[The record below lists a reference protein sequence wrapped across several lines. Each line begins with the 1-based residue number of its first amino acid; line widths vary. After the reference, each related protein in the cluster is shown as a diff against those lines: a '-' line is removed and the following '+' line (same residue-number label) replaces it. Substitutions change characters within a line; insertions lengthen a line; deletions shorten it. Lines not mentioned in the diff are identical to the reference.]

1 MPPETIERPR
11 PKRATGGLGR
21 FLTFG
26 LVGLVGL
33 VVDVGV
39 LTLMIDGFGF
49 GPYVARLVSYFAAA
63 TTTWALN
70 RRYTFDIT
78 GSGSL
83 IGEWGRFT
91 LVNGVGGIANYGVF
105 ALLVATSPFIY
116 QHPVVAV
123 VIGAGVGWVFNYH
136 ASKRLVFDQAKGG
149 ETDGKS

>member
-11 PKRATGGLGR
+11 PVRAAGGLGR

-33 VVDVGV
+33 VVDASV

-49 GPYVARLVSYFAAA
+49 GPYSARLVSYFAAA

-70 RRYTFDIT
+70 RRYTFDVT
-78 GSGSL
+78 ASGSL
-83 IGEWGRFT
+83 LAEWGRFT
-91 LVNGVGGIANYGVF
+91 LVNGFGGIANYGVF
-105 ALLVATSPFIY
+105 AALVATSPFIY

-123 VIGAGVGWVFNYH
+123 VIGAGVGWIFNYH
-136 ASKRLVFDQAKGG
+136 ASKRLVFDRAKGG
-149 ETDGKS
+149 KSGQ